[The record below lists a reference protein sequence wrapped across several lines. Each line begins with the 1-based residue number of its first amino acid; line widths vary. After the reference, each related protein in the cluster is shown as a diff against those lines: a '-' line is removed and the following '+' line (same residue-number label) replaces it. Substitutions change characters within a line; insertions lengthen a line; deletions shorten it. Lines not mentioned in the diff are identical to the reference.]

1 MQLSYSHNGEKIT
14 LRLDK
19 QADGSYSAIINDET
33 FHFQATQL
41 RQGTWLID
49 LNGQRHTVHTAQE
62 GDQRYAQV
70 DGVQYQL
77 EKASRRR
84 RNNQSA
90 GSGGD
95 LTSEMPG
102 QVIDVRV
109 AEGDTVS
116 SGDVLLVLEAMK
128 MEIRITAPQDG
139 TVTKLMVAQGDIVE
153 RGQTLAEVSEK

>member
-19 QADGSYSAIINDET
+19 QADGSYSAIIGDEIVN
-33 FHFQATQL
+33 FQATQL

-49 LNGQRHTVHTAQE
+49 LNGQHHTVHTAQE

-77 EKASRRR
+77 EKTSRRR
-84 RNNQSA
+84 RNSLCSV
-90 GSGGD
+90 SGGV

-116 SGDVLLVLEAMK
+116 SDDV
-128 MEIRITAPQDG
+128 
-139 TVTKLMVAQGDIVE
+139 
-153 RGQTLAEVSEK
+153 